1 MTKRQHSSTPAFAQ
15 DGEPPTTRR
24 GTDRCT
30 ALLTPRGGAGAELR
44 GHVPTDPVGVVLIL
58 HGGAEVGRMPVAWWR
73 LAVLRMAPFASAITR
88 RAPEDL
94 VVLRLKNRVRGW
106 NGTRQDPLQDA
117 RWALDRI
124 RRTLPGLPVVVVGHS
139 MGGRVALHL
148 NGEPDVI
155 GVAALA
161 PWIESDVR
169 QARPGA
175 AVLLMHGSKDR
186 ITDPRRTAVLARAF
200 AERRVDLRYVRVEG
214 GSHAMLKDA
223 RLWHDVVADFVTD
236 VLLDPDRT
244 S

>member
-1 MTKRQHSSTPAFAQ
+1 M
-15 DGEPPTTRR
+15 
-24 GTDRCT
+24 
-30 ALLTPRGGAGAELR
+30 
-44 GHVPTDPVGVVLIL
+44 
-58 HGGAEVGRMPVAWWR
+58 
-73 LAVLRMAPFASAITR
+73 
-88 RAPEDL
+88 
-94 VVLRLKNRVRGW
+94 LRLKNRVRGW

-175 AVLLMHGSKDR
+175 AVLLMHGSNDR

-223 RLWHDVVADFVTD
+223 RLWHDVGGRLRHGRAARPSPNQLTTPPAASRPAHHSMA
-236 VLLDPDRT
+236 LR
-244 S
+244 